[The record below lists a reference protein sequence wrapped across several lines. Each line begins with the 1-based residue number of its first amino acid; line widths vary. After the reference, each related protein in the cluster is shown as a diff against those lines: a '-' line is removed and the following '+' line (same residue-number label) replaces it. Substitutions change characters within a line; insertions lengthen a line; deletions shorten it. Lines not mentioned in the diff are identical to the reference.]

1 MPTIS
6 DACKRLLLDANIS
19 ADSQIEFNVNS
30 QIYTMTFEYII
41 DTFMQASQESQE
53 FFLQAMK
60 HSLDADVT
68 GIDKFFES
76 MGELLLRTH
85 LSDKIEV

>member
-1 MPTIS
+1 MSTIS
-6 DACKRLLLDANIS
+6 DQCKHLLLEANVLT
-19 ADSQIEFNVNS
+19 DSTIEFDVNGEV
-30 QIYTMTFEYII
+30 YTMSFEYII

-53 FFLQAMK
+53 FFLQAMQ
-60 HSLDADVT
+60 HSIDADIT

-85 LSDKIEV
+85 LSQKIEV